1 MKFCFKYKTNE
12 IVNKVLL
19 VGDKR
24 MPEMHLKQTSFAYS
38 ACGPFTKHKERTG
51 KFMQTGNTN
60 YICKN
65 DIDKA
70 CFQHDMAYVKFRD
83 LFERTQSDK
92 VLRDKAFKIASN
104 PKYDGYERGLSSMI
118 YKFSDKYSKGS
129 AINSIS
135 NQQLAD
141 EFHKAIN
148 KKFKRRKFYF
158 SFKENIWGA
167 DLADIPL
174 ISKYKKEI
182 KFLLFVIDI
191 FSKYAWVV
199 PLKNKKDVTIVNA
212 FKKFLDILK
221 RKPNK
226 I

>member
-1 MKFCFKYKTNE
+1 MK
-12 IVNKVLL
+12 
-19 VGDKR
+19 
-24 MPEMHLKQTSFAYS
+24 
-38 ACGPFTKHKERTG
+38 
-51 KFMQTGNTN
+51 TGNTN
-60 YICKN
+60 YIYKN
-65 DIDKA
+65 DLDKGL
-70 CFQHDMAYVKFRD
+70 FQHDKAYGKYKH
-83 LFERTQSDK
+83 LTKTTESDK
-92 VLRDKAFKIASN
+92 VLRDKTFEIASN